1 MVRDLVA
8 ISFFE
13 KTKTD
18 ATPEGDMIS
27 IFASVIV
34 AQFVLSKSMIF
45 YAEQAKAVD
54 VRQKNVLKPL
64 ISNMGIRGRDFITF
78 TK

>member
-1 MVRDLVA
+1 MVA

-13 KTKTD
+13 KTKID

-34 AQFVLSKSMIF
+34 AQFVLSKSMSF

-54 VRQKNVLKPL
+54 VQQKNA
-64 ISNMGIRGRDFITF
+64 
-78 TK
+78 

>member
-1 MVRDLVA
+1 
-8 ISFFE
+8 
-13 KTKTD
+13 
-18 ATPEGDMIS
+18 MIS

-64 ISNMGIRGRDFITF
+64 ISNMAIRGRDFITF

>member
-34 AQFVLSKSMIF
+34 AQFVLSKSMNF
-45 YAEQAKAVD
+45 YAAKVKVVA
-54 VRQKNVLKPL
+54 VRQKNVLKLL
-64 ISNMGIRGRDFITF
+64 ISNMAIRGRDYITF